1 MVRKYKR
8 QAKNVEDEIEKL
20 KHLDSK
26 KENEIAN
33 INEEISILNQI
44 QMNANSQFEQQFTI
58 ANKMINEN
66 RAIIKRQDKLIVDL
80 HEKNELC
87 MIRIAHTDEEVQK
100 ENRNM
105 TKLEMQIKEIQD
117 KRQQYSMGND
127 NMH

>member
-44 QMNANSQFEQQFTI
+44 QMNANS
-58 ANKMINEN
+58 
-66 RAIIKRQDKLIVDL
+66 
-80 HEKNELC
+80 
-87 MIRIAHTDEEVQK
+87 
-100 ENRNM
+100 
-105 TKLEMQIKEIQD
+105 
-117 KRQQYSMGND
+117 
-127 NMH
+127 